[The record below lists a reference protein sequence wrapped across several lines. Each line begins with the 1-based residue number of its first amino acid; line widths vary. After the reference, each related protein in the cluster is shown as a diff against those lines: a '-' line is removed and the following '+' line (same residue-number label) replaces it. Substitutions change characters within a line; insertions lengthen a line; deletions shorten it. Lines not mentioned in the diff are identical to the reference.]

1 MTQQP
6 RDFERLLAASGLP
19 PLVRDRIRAVAEQS
33 GLRGQEQV
41 DVVEELATHFHDG
54 LASGRTVDE
63 LLDSFGDEHTA
74 GRLIARAKRHSTAPA
89 RHVARL
95 RTRGDSMLLTIRRN
109 IRYALRRLIQHPG
122 FTATA
127 LLSLALGIGANTAI
141 FTVVNAVL
149 LRSLPLQAPDE
160 LVDIYFS
167 ESEFSYGLFSY
178 PDFRDLRESSE
189 DVFTGVAAT
198 RPVLVQLDV
207 DGGIE
212 MVFGEVITGNY
223 FPMLGV
229 PAQMG
234 RTFGPDDDVAPG
246 AHPVVLLGHGY
257 WQRTFA
263 GDQEVVGRE
272 LRVSGRLY
280 TVVGVMPE
288 NYPGSIRGLVPDIY
302 LPFMMINELPSDGG
316 DEFEARG
323 NHGTW
328 VKGRLNPGV
337 TVEQA
342 HTALGALASRLREEQ
357 VWNSDAEFR
366 LVPTKDV
373 VVFPPIDRFVHASA
387 WLLMSVVGLVLF
399 IACTNLASFLLARA
413 LDRRKEIAVRLAMGA
428 TRRTLIGQL
437 LTEATILSLLGGAA
451 GVAVGA
457 FVMRLLVN
465 ADIPLPLPITLDLR
479 LDGTVLGF
487 SLAASIVAGLLF
499 GLVPALQATNTD
511 IATALKDESAG
522 IGRSGRGRFTLR
534 NTLVVAQMTGSLV
547 LLVCAGLFIRNLN
560 ATQAVDPGFGYQPAA
575 MLSLAMPDRRY
586 NAEEARAFQRV
597 MFDRFAQIPGVT
609 TVGLTTNLHLN
620 KLSTQSVGFQI
631 DGVDNPPDRD
641 GHSADWAIVDAGFF
655 DVVGVRILQGRNFLE
670 SDVDD
675 GTGVVI
681 INEAFAERFWP
692 GQDPIGK
699 YLRRAEDA
707 WQVVGVASTARI
719 RALNEAPRPFVYRPY
734 SQEFRS
740 FVTVLA
746 GTQVDDEATAREM
759 LAVAR
764 ELDPELWLWEIK
776 TMARHLDILLVPA
789 RLSAL
794 LLSVFAALALTIA
807 SIGLYG
813 TVSYTVSQ
821 RTREVGIRMSLGA
834 NGGSVIRLLL
844 GSGLRLVAVGGAL
857 GLAIAF
863 VVARS
868 LQSLLIGIDSFDA
881 VTFVAVPIVLM
892 SVAALAAYI
901 PARRASGINPIAAL
915 KAE

>member
-6 RDFERLLAASGLP
+6 RNVERFLAASGLP
-19 PLVRDRIRAVAEQS
+19 PRVRDRIRAVAEQS

-63 LLDSFGDEHTA
+63 LLDSFGDEHTT
-74 GRLIARAKRHSTAPA
+74 GRLIAKAKRHSTASA

-109 IRYALRRLIQHPG
+109 VRYALRRLIQTPG

-160 LVDIYFS
+160 LVDIYLS
-167 ESEFSYGLFSY
+167 QSEFSYNLFSY

-198 RPVLVQLDV
+198 RPALVQLDI

-234 RTFGPDDDVAPG
+234 RTFSPDDDVAPG
-246 AHPVVLLGHGY
+246 AHPVVLLSHGY

-280 TVVGVMPE
+280 TIVGVMPE
-288 NYPGSIRGLVPDIY
+288 DYPGSIRGLVPDIY
-302 LPFMMINELPSDGG
+302 LPFMMINELQSAGA
-316 DEFEARG
+316 DELEARG

-342 HTALGALASRLREEQ
+342 QMALRALASRLHEEQ
-357 VWNSDAEFR
+357 VWNSDVEFR

-387 WLLMSVVGLVLF
+387 WLLMSVAGLVLF

-457 FVMRLLVN
+457 FVVRLLVN

-487 SLAASIVAGLLF
+487 SLAASVVAGLLF
-499 GLVPALQATNTD
+499 GLVPALQATNAD

-522 IGRSGRGRFTLR
+522 MGRSGRFTLR
-534 NTLVVAQMTGSLV
+534 NALVVAQMTGSLV

-620 KLSTQSVGFQI
+620 KLNTQSVGFQI

-655 DVVGVRILQGRNFLE
+655 EVVGVRILQGRNFLE
-670 SDVDD
+670 SDVED

-681 INEAFAERFWP
+681 ISEAFADRFWP
-692 GQDPIGK
+692 RQNPIGK
-699 YLRRAEDA
+699 YLRRAGDD

-740 FVTVLA
+740 FITVLA
-746 GTQVDDEATAREM
+746 GTRVDDEATAREM

-764 ELDPELWLWEIK
+764 ELDPELWLWEAK

-813 TVSYTVSQ
+813 IVSYTVSQ

-834 NGGSVIRLLL
+834 NDGSVIRLLF
-844 GSGLRLVAVGGAL
+844 GSGMRLVAVGGAL

-881 VTFVAVPIVLM
+881 VTFVAVPIVLT

-901 PARRASGINPIAAL
+901 PARRASGVNPIAAL

>member
-6 RDFERLLAASGLP
+6 RNVERFLAASGLP
-19 PLVRDRIRAVAEQS
+19 PRVRDRIRAVAEQS

-63 LLDSFGDEHTA
+63 LLDSFGDEHTT
-74 GRLIARAKRHSTAPA
+74 GRLIAKAKRHSTASA

-109 IRYALRRLIQHPG
+109 VRYALRRLIQTPG

-160 LVDIYFS
+160 LVDIYLS
-167 ESEFSYGLFSY
+167 QSEFSYNLFSY

-198 RPVLVQLDV
+198 RPALVQLDI

-234 RTFGPDDDVAPG
+234 RTFSPDDDVAPG
-246 AHPVVLLGHGY
+246 AHPVVLLSHGY

-280 TVVGVMPE
+280 TIVGVMPE
-288 NYPGSIRGLVPDIY
+288 DYPGSIRGLVPDIY
-302 LPFMMINELPSDGG
+302 LPFMMINELQSAGA

-342 HTALGALASRLREEQ
+342 QMALRALASRLHEEQ
-357 VWNSDAEFR
+357 VWNSDVEFR

-387 WLLMSVVGLVLF
+387 WLLMSVAGLVLF

-457 FVMRLLVN
+457 FVVRLLVN

-499 GLVPALQATNTD
+499 GLVPALQATNAD

-522 IGRSGRGRFTLR
+522 MGRSGRFTLR
-534 NTLVVAQMTGSLV
+534 NALVVAQMTGSLV

-620 KLSTQSVGFQI
+620 KLNTQSVGFQI

-655 DVVGVRILQGRNFLE
+655 EVVGVRILQGRNFLE
-670 SDVDD
+670 SDVED

-681 INEAFAERFWP
+681 INAAFAERFWA

-699 YLRRAEDA
+699 YLRRAGDD

-740 FVTVLA
+740 FITVLA
-746 GTQVDDEATAREM
+746 GTRVDDEATAREM

-764 ELDPELWLWEIK
+764 ELDPELWLWEAK

-813 TVSYTVSQ
+813 IVSYTVSQ

-834 NGGSVIRLLL
+834 NDGSVIRLLFV
-844 GSGLRLVAVGGAL
+844 SGMRLVAVGGAL

-868 LQSLLIGIDSFDA
+868 LQRLLIGIDSFDA
-881 VTFVAVPIVLM
+881 VTFVAVPIVLT

-901 PARRASGINPIAAL
+901 PARRASGVNPIAAL

>member
-6 RDFERLLAASGLP
+6 RNVERFLAASGLP
-19 PLVRDRIRAVAEQS
+19 PRVRDRIRAVAEQS

-63 LLDSFGDEHTA
+63 LLDSFGDEHTT
-74 GRLIARAKRHSTAPA
+74 GRLIAKAKRHSTASA

-109 IRYALRRLIQHPG
+109 VRYALRRLIQTPG

-160 LVDIYFS
+160 LVDIYLS
-167 ESEFSYGLFSY
+167 QSEFSYNLFSY

-198 RPVLVQLDV
+198 RPALVQLDI

-234 RTFGPDDDVAPG
+234 RTFSPDDDVAPG
-246 AHPVVLLGHGY
+246 AHPVVLLSHGY

-280 TVVGVMPE
+280 TIVGVMPE
-288 NYPGSIRGLVPDIY
+288 DYPGSIRGLVPDIY
-302 LPFMMINELPSDGG
+302 LPFMMINELQSAGA

-342 HTALGALASRLREEQ
+342 QMALRALASRLHEEQ
-357 VWNSDAEFR
+357 VWNSDVEFR

-387 WLLMSVVGLVLF
+387 WLLMSVAGLVLF

-457 FVMRLLVN
+457 FVVRLLVN

-499 GLVPALQATNTD
+499 GLVPALQATNAD

-522 IGRSGRGRFTLR
+522 MGRSGRFTLR
-534 NTLVVAQMTGSLV
+534 NALVVAQMTGSLV

-620 KLSTQSVGFQI
+620 KLNTQSVGFQI

-655 DVVGVRILQGRNFLE
+655 EVVGVRILQGRNFLE
-670 SDVDD
+670 SDLED

-681 INEAFAERFWP
+681 INAAFAERFWP

-699 YLRRAEDA
+699 YLRRAGDD

-740 FVTVLA
+740 FITVLA
-746 GTQVDDEATAREM
+746 GTRVDDEATAREM

-764 ELDPELWLWEIK
+764 ELDPELWLWEAK

-813 TVSYTVSQ
+813 IVSYTVSQ

-834 NGGSVIRLLL
+834 NDGSVIRLLF
-844 GSGLRLVAVGGAL
+844 GSGMRLVAVGGAL

-881 VTFVAVPIVLM
+881 VTFVAVPIVLT

-901 PARRASGINPIAAL
+901 PARRASGVNPIAAL

>member
-6 RDFERLLAASGLP
+6 RDVERFLAASGLP
-19 PLVRDRIRAVAEQS
+19 PRVRDRIRAVAEQS
-33 GLRGQEQV
+33 GLRGEEQV
-41 DVVEELATHFHDG
+41 DVVEELANHFHDG

-74 GRLIARAKRHSTAPA
+74 GRLIAQAKRHATAPA

-95 RTRGDSMLLTIRRN
+95 RTRGDSMLLTMRRN
-109 IRYALRRLIQHPG
+109 IRYALRRLIQNPG
-122 FTATA
+122 FTVTA

-149 LRSLPLQAPDE
+149 LRALPLQAPDE
-160 LVDIYFS
+160 LVDIYLSQS
-167 ESEFSYGLFSY
+167 EASYNLLSY
-178 PDFRDLRESSE
+178 PDFRDLRESSQ

-198 RPVLVQLDV
+198 RPALVQLDI

-246 AHPVVLLGHGY
+246 AHPVVLLSHGY

-263 GDQEVVGRE
+263 GDTAVVGRE

-288 NYPGSIRGLVPDIY
+288 DYPGSIRGLVPDIY
-302 LPFMMINELPSDGG
+302 LPFMMINELQSDGG

-328 VKGRLNPGV
+328 VKGRLKPGV

-342 HTALGALASRLREEQ
+342 HASLGALASRLHEEQ
-357 VWNSDAEFR
+357 VWNTDVEFR

-373 VVFPPIDRFVHASA
+373 VVFPPMDRFVHASA

-437 LTEATILSLLGGAA
+437 LTEATLLSLLGGAA

-457 FVMRLLVN
+457 FVVRLLVN

-487 SLAASIVAGLLF
+487 SLAASIAAGLLF
-499 GLVPALQATNTD
+499 GLVPALQATNAD

-522 IGRSGRGRFTLR
+522 MGRSGRFTLR
-534 NTLVVAQMTGSLV
+534 NALVVAQMTGSLV

-597 MFDRFAQIPGVT
+597 MFDRLAQIPGVT

-620 KLSTQSVGFQI
+620 KLNTQSVGFQI

-670 SDVDD
+670 SDVED

-699 YLRRAEDA
+699 YLRRAGDD

-734 SQEFRS
+734 SQDYSAFI
-740 FVTVLA
+740 TVLA
-746 GTQVDDEATAREM
+746 STQADDEATARAM

-764 ELDPELWLWEIK
+764 ELDPELWLWEAK

-813 TVSYTVSQ
+813 IVSYTVSQ

-834 NGGSVIRLLL
+834 NEGSVIRLLL
-844 GSGLRLVAVGGAL
+844 GSGMRLVAVGGAL

-881 VTFVAVPIVLM
+881 VTFVAVPIVLGG
-892 SVAALAAYI
+892 VAAVAAYI
-901 PARRASGINPIAAL
+901 PARRASGVNPISAL

>member
-6 RDFERLLAASGLP
+6 RNVERFLAASGLP
-19 PLVRDRIRAVAEQS
+19 PRVRDRIRAVAEQS

-63 LLDSFGDEHTA
+63 LLDSFGDEHTT
-74 GRLIARAKRHSTAPA
+74 GRLIAKAKRHSTASA

-109 IRYALRRLIQHPG
+109 VRYALRRLIQTPG

-160 LVDIYFS
+160 LVDIYLS
-167 ESEFSYGLFSY
+167 QSEFSYNLFSY

-198 RPVLVQLDV
+198 RPALVQLDI

-234 RTFGPDDDVAPG
+234 RTFSPDDDVAPG
-246 AHPVVLLGHGY
+246 AHPVVLLSHGY

-280 TVVGVMPE
+280 TIVGVMPE
-288 NYPGSIRGLVPDIY
+288 DYPGSIRGLVPDIY
-302 LPFMMINELPSDGG
+302 LPFMMINELQSAGA
-316 DEFEARG
+316 DELEARG

-342 HTALGALASRLREEQ
+342 QMALRALASRLHEEQ
-357 VWNSDAEFR
+357 VWNSDVEFR

-387 WLLMSVVGLVLF
+387 WLLMSVAGLVLF

-457 FVMRLLVN
+457 FVVRLLVN

-499 GLVPALQATNTD
+499 GLVPALQATNAD

-522 IGRSGRGRFTLR
+522 MGRSGRFTLR
-534 NTLVVAQMTGSLV
+534 NALVVAQMTGSLV

-620 KLSTQSVGFQI
+620 KLNTQSVGFQI

-655 DVVGVRILQGRNFLE
+655 EVVGIRILQGRNFLE
-670 SDVDD
+670 SDVED

-681 INEAFAERFWP
+681 INAAFAERFWA

-699 YLRRAEDA
+699 YLRRAGDD

-740 FVTVLA
+740 FITVLA
-746 GTQVDDEATAREM
+746 GTRVDDEATAREM

-764 ELDPELWLWEIK
+764 ELDPELWLWEAK

-813 TVSYTVSQ
+813 IVSYTVSQ

-834 NGGSVIRLLL
+834 NDSSVIRLLF
-844 GSGLRLVAVGGAL
+844 GSGVRLVAVGGAL

-881 VTFVAVPIVLM
+881 VTFVAVPIVLT

-901 PARRASGINPIAAL
+901 PARRASGVNPIAAL